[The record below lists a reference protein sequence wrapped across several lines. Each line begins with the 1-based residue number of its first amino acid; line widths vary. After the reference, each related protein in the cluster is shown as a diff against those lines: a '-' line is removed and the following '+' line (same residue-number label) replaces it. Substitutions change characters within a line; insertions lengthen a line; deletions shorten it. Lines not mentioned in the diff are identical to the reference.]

1 MNLDLFS
8 GKERIGMLFL
18 PDERGQGLV
27 EYAFLIS
34 LVVIVVIV
42 VLFLLGVSVEEM
54 YEFTIGELVDVF
66 T

>member
-1 MNLDLFS
+1 
-8 GKERIGMLFL
+8 MLFT
-18 PDERGQGLV
+18 PQERGQGLT

-42 VLFLLGVSVEEM
+42 VLYLFGVSVEEL
-54 YEFTIGELVDVF
+54 YDYTIGRLVDAF

>member
-1 MNLDLFS
+1 
-8 GKERIGMLFL
+8 MLFT

-42 VLFLLGVSVEEM
+42 VLFLFGVSVEEM
-54 YEFTIGELVDVF
+54 YEFTIGELVDAF

>member
-1 MNLDLFS
+1 MSLNLFS
-8 GKERIGMLFL
+8 GKEMNNMMFI

-42 VLFLLGVSVEEM
+42 VLTLFGVSVEEM
-54 YEFTIGELVDVF
+54 YDFTIGELVEAF

>member
-1 MNLDLFS
+1 
-8 GKERIGMLFL
+8 MLFI

-34 LVVIVVIV
+34 LVVILVIV
-42 VLFLLGVSVEEM
+42 VLTLFGVSVEDM
-54 YEFTIGELVDVF
+54 YDFTIGELVDVF

>member
-1 MNLDLFS
+1 MSLNLFS
-8 GKERIGMLFL
+8 GKEMNNMMFI

-34 LVVIVVIV
+34 LVVIVVIIALT
-42 VLFLLGVSVEEM
+42 LFGVSVEEM
-54 YEFTIGELVDVF
+54 YDFTIGELVEVF

>member
-1 MNLDLFS
+1 
-8 GKERIGMLFL
+8 MLFT
-18 PDERGQGLV
+18 PQERGQGLV

-42 VLFLLGVSVEEM
+42 VLSLFGVSVEDM
-54 YEFTIGELVDVF
+54 YNYTIGELVDAF

>member
-1 MNLDLFS
+1 
-8 GKERIGMLFL
+8 MLFT
-18 PDERGQGLV
+18 PQERGQGLT

-42 VLFLLGVSVEEM
+42 VLYLLGVSVEDL
-54 YEFTIGELVDVF
+54 YNYTIGELVDAF